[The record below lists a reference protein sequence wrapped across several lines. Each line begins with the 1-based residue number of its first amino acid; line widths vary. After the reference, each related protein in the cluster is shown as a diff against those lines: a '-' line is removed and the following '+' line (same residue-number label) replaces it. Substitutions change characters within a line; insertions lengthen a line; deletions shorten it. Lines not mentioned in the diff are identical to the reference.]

1 MGTKMMVNRTALL
14 ALLCVFLTNI
24 MHHAFSAKNGGMQSD
39 LLEES
44 RNHRVRRGSKR
55 ACGRTFN
62 TSSGIFTSPY
72 YPDDYPSNLN
82 CTYFIHGN
90 GLPDSRIQLKFV
102 EFSLSN
108 TDEVVVYDGNDTS
121 KSTVI
126 GPFVDVSI
134 DQLPIIRSSGSSLTV
149 QFLSTRSTLF
159 SSGHRFY
166 AEYKT
171 VQSTSD
177 CGGIFTAITG
187 TIASPYYPESYPR
200 NVDCY
205 YFIIVPEDTRVM
217 LQFQLIDLE
226 HRDTLDIYDG
236 FTVSINHYL
245 GNGYG
250 SYYMSDNH
258 AMLVRFQ
265 SGSYTSQTLGSGFY
279 AKYSRDTCGGTYSSN
294 INEGY
299 IISPLYPD
307 FRKNFFDIDNCY
319 YNISVSDGYT
329 VQVEFIE
336 FGLQPCCAHLSI
348 YDGTSGD
355 SPLVG
360 KYTGYVLPRKIEA
373 TGSNLFLHYHGAR
386 FRYSTS
392 RGFYLVYHNGFVD
405 AYGPFSVCGNN
416 IAYGLNG
423 LIYSHSSYPSDYP
436 SNQNCSITI
445 LTAGEYN
452 YVAFKLWSLIW
463 QILLIQT
470 VARVKPKMQ
479 YESMICMVWWA
490 LFVPMMV
497 IITTRHLKYDSDIF
511 KLRAYRTPQWI
522 QGIFYSL

>member
-1 MGTKMMVNRTALL
+1 
-14 ALLCVFLTNI
+14 
-24 MHHAFSAKNGGMQSD
+24 
-39 LLEES
+39 
-44 RNHRVRRGSKR
+44 
-55 ACGRTFN
+55 
-62 TSSGIFTSPY
+62 
-72 YPDDYPSNLN
+72 
-82 CTYFIHGN
+82 
-90 GLPDSRIQLKFV
+90 
-102 EFSLSN
+102 
-108 TDEVVVYDGNDTS
+108 
-121 KSTVI
+121 
-126 GPFVDVSI
+126 
-134 DQLPIIRSSGSSLTV
+134 
-149 QFLSTRSTLF
+149 
-159 SSGHRFY
+159 
-166 AEYKT
+166 
-171 VQSTSD
+171 
-177 CGGIFTAITG
+177 
-187 TIASPYYPESYPR
+187 
-200 NVDCY
+200 
-205 YFIIVPEDTRVM
+205 
-217 LQFQLIDLE
+217 
-226 HRDTLDIYDG
+226 
-236 FTVSINHYL
+236 
-245 GNGYG
+245 
-250 SYYMSDNH
+250 MSDNH

-360 KYTGYVLPRKIEA
+360 KYTGYTLPRKIEA

-452 YVAFKLWSLIW
+452 YVAFKIMELDMANTAHPDCSESETEDAIRVYDMYGLVG
-463 QILLIQT
+463 T
-470 VARVKPKMQ
+470 VCTNDGYHHYSTFGNMTVTFSSYEHTGHRSGFKAYFTV
-479 YESMICMVWWA
+479 YESTSQCGDSRDFMCVNVNRCLQLRLICNGFDDCGDNSDEEHCPKPGRDTA
-490 LFVPMMV
+490 
-497 IITTRHLKYDSDIF
+497 IITGSAAIIVVFIIVLIVSVMRMCGKLTRNTLSTQSSSNPQDEEGRNDINEEA
-511 KLRAYRTPQWI
+511 LNT
-522 QGIFYSL
+522 